1 MRRKVFSRPQP
12 TPTLKSS
19 SGIVLRLSD
28 FDEYKEELVQ
38 LRNMGQL
45 TVGKFRNRST
55 SINVFLEYLMK
66 VKPIDPGVDE
76 IKITARD
83 VYNAFNLFI
92 KERRPSVHTLR
103 TYLRSTR
110 KALEHILLS
119 KYDTF
124 LSQALG
130 IEVFDVEFYL
140 SQLSKSTL
148 QRKARQLKE
157 YQEHEKEKVITDQ
170 RVKDALRWLGILVN
184 TRKTRTVENLRL
196 ATIIM
201 LFTGARGSEIN
212 DLQFQVEIDGELIN
226 QIDTKRDIIYFHR
239 KKLKEDATK
248 SFTPI
253 FVHPLVIEELKIF
266 RRLYLIDPT
275 EPIFGYYSIDKIFQ
289 RYYTPQ
295 RAFVSRKKLEKLYE
309 NNSWL
314 QKYPPN
320 KPIISMRAIRKYV
333 DSYLQARMFEL
344 ADRGIGASL
353 FGKGFVGLDNMRR
366 YKNYYL
372 GRAEGVDFLHYI
384 SITEDPRYF
393 VRYKKFTKRIFD
405 GLVDRLMPELSYVIH
420 KETLLKVYGPE
431 KLEEIEMSPV
441 TLKTTEYRI

>member
-1 MRRKVFSRPQP
+1 MRRKVFSKPQQ
-12 TPTLKSS
+12 TPTFKN
-19 SGIVLRLSD
+19 GNKIVLRLSD
-28 FDEYKEELVQ
+28 FDEYKEELVR
-38 LRNMGQL
+38 LRNSGQL

-55 SINVFLEYLMK
+55 AINIFIEYMDKVNSINLEA
-66 VKPIDPGVDE
+66 DE
-76 IKITARD
+76 ITITARN

-92 KERRPSVHTLR
+92 KERRPAVHTLR
-103 TYLRSTR
+103 TYLYSIR
-110 KALEHILLS
+110 KVLEHILLS

-124 LSQALG
+124 LSQTIG

-170 RVKDALRWLGILVN
+170 RIKDGLKWLWILLN
-184 TRKTRTVENLRL
+184 TKRTRTIENLRL
-196 ATIIM
+196 ATLVAI
-201 LFTGARGSEIN
+201 FTGARGSEIN
-212 DLQFQVEIDGELIN
+212 DLQFQVEVDGELLS
-226 QIDTKRDIIYFHR
+226 QIDTKRGIIYLHR
-239 KKLKEDATK
+239 KKLKGDATK

-253 FVHPLVIEELKIF
+253 FVHPIITEELKIF
-266 RRLYLIDPT
+266 KKLYIIDST
-275 EPIFGYYSIDKIFQ
+275 ESIFGYYSIDKIFQ
-289 RYYTPQ
+289 KYYTPQ
-295 RAFVSRKKLEKLYE
+295 RAFTSQKTLERLYE
-309 NNSWL
+309 NNAWL
-314 QKYPPN
+314 KKYPPN
-320 KPIISMRAIRKYV
+320 RPILSLRAIRKYV

-393 VRYKKFTKRIFD
+393 MRYKKFTKRIFD
-405 GLVDRLMPELSYVIH
+405 GLVDKLMPELAYVVH
-420 KETLLKVYGPE
+420 RETLLKVYSSKGRE
-431 KLEEIEMSPV
+431 KNIPNKKKKAFVE
-441 TLKTTEYRI
+441 